1 MTIDSAGTVDLFFE
15 SELAI
20 ITLRRPE
27 KLNALTPEMLEGLD
41 QAVRRVDADM
51 NVRAVVLASA
61 GDRVFCAGAD
71 IARFSVLDGTSMW
84 AHWTRIGHH
93 VFSRLESL
101 RQPTI
106 VSIDGNAF
114 GGGLELALAC
124 DLRVAADTATLGLT
138 EVGLGTV
145 PGWGGT
151 QRLPAQIGVTRAKQ
165 MVLTGQPISAQTA
178 LDWGLVNKVAPASE
192 VYVEALALA
201 RAVAERAPLA
211 VQLAKQAIDVACGA
225 SAGMP
230 FEGAAAAAAGAVGD
244 FNEGLSAFDE
254 KRTPHF
260 TGFAQ
265 GRAATQERQMR

>member
-1 MTIDSAGTVDLFFE
+1 MTDSSAGAVDLFIDE
-15 SELAI
+15 QLAV

-27 KLNALTPEMLEGLD
+27 KLNALTPEMLDGLE

-51 NVRAVVLASA
+51 DVRAVVVASA

-71 IARFSVLDGTSMW
+71 IARFSVLDGTGMW
-84 AHWTRIGHH
+84 AHWTRIGHYA
-93 VFSRLESL
+93 FSRLELL
-101 RQPTI
+101 RQPS
-106 VSIDGNAF
+106 VVAIDGNAF

-124 DLRVAADTATLGLT
+124 DLRVVADTATLGLT

-178 LDWGLVNKVAPASE
+178 LDWGLVNKVVPAAD

-201 RAVAERAPLA
+201 RAIADRAPLA
-211 VQLAKQAIDVACGA
+211 VQVAKQAIDIARGA

-230 FEGAAAAAAGAVGD
+230 FEGVAAAATAAVSD
-244 FNEGLSAFDE
+244 FSEGLSAFRD
-254 KRTPHF
+254 KRSPNF
-260 TGFAQ
+260 TGLAR
-265 GRAATQERQMR
+265 GTSEPKETY